1 MVRCDSPGAGQELGS
16 FDGGASPPWAL
27 VHSVELDMGEFGL
40 QGRTNVTRRTGRRLV
55 IATVVLGGTALVGVG
70 PTLPT
75 TGAVTPA
82 TTRGLE
88 SRLERPHS
96 IVVGIDGYRSVPTGC
111 RIVGRSTRVRP
122 DATCTPGATNP
133 NVNQGNIQSTICTH
147 GWTSTIRPSSA
158 WTGSLK
164 VDQMAAWEITGNRS
178 NIEED
183 HLVSLELGGAPKDSR
198 NLWPEKGGIP
208 NPKDRL
214 ENRLK
219 GLVCSNQLSLTDA
232 QVAIAGNWIQAYKQQ
247 FGSPPPVP
255 TTTTTTTQPPP
266 PTTSPGNGATA
277 LCRDGT
283 YSYSKTHS
291 GTCSGHGGVAVWY
304 R

>member
-1 MVRCDSPGAGQELGS
+1 M
-16 FDGGASPPWAL
+16 GGFGPQGCS
-27 VHSVELDMGEFGL
+27 DMA
-40 QGRTNVTRRTGRRLV
+40 RRTKHRLI
-55 IATVVLGGTALVGVG
+55 IATVVLGVAALVDVG
-70 PTLPT
+70 PTMQT

-82 TTRGLE
+82 TTRGPA
-88 SRLERPHS
+88 SHSARPHS
-96 IVVGIDGYRSVPTGC
+96 IVVGIDGYRTVPTGC
-111 RIVGRSTRVRP
+111 RIAGRSTRVRP
-122 DATCTPGATNP
+122 DTTCTPGATNP
-133 NVNQGNIQSTICTH
+133 NVNQGNIQSTICAR
-147 GWTSTIRPSSA
+147 GWTGTIRPSSS

-214 ENRLK
+214 ENHLK
-219 GLVCSNQLSLTDA
+219 DLVCSNQLSLADA
-232 QVAIAGNWIQAYKQQ
+232 QVAIATNWVQAYKQQ

-255 TTTTTTTQPPP
+255 TPPTTTTQPPP
-266 PTTSPGNGATA
+266 PTTTPGNGATA